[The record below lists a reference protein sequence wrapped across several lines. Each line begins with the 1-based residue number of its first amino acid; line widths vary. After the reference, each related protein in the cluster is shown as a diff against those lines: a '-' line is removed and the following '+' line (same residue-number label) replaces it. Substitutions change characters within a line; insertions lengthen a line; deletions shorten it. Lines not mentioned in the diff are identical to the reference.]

1 VASRRLRA
9 LREAWQTDPRVQLIF
24 AATLQGAKFRETFAW
39 ICDHP
44 LEFKYD
50 GGAVGKGG
58 AATLFINNKKVGE
71 GRIEKTIL
79 GRYSADETFDIGM
92 DTGSPVSDDYT
103 RPIPRRGRCE
113 KCRSISRR
121 RIAPKTTS

>member
-1 VASRRLRA
+1 LV
-9 LREAWQTDPRVQLIF
+9 F
-24 AATLQGAKFRETFAW
+24 AATLQGAKFREAFAW

-50 GGAVGKGG
+50 GGGVGKGG
-58 AATLFINNKKVGE
+58 AATRFINDKKVGE

-92 DTGSPVSDDYT
+92 DTGSPVSDDYKSPNPYT
-103 RPIPRRGRCE
+103 RTLRKVQINLTPTDHTENDI
-113 KCRSISRR
+113 
-121 RIAPKTTS
+121 KTIRKAELAVQFGTQ